1 MRIQSSLIG
10 GLLFWAAFACTP
22 KPQPSAEP
30 IMEVLPYFDLKGYIE
45 QEIPKVDGAK
55 VAKISRVQQKEE
67 SAEVIYSVQDWK
79 EELDIFFQADINKPS
94 LAQSYDTQLNSS
106 YLTHT
111 LLPGEK
117 GKVKEITVRYDK
129 DKPSGITVK
138 LVEENMFYTSTTIGQ
153 VYFNVE
159 TLTLDHYSVESTQKI
174 WFLKPNNMKI
184 MGAVKQ

>member
-1 MRIQSSLIG
+1 MKIPSILTA

-22 KPQPSAEP
+22 KPEAASELK
-30 IMEVLPYFDLKGYIE
+30 MEKLPYFDLKGYIE

-55 VAKISRVQQKEE
+55 VAKISRVQHQEE
-67 SAEVIYSVQDWK
+67 SADVVYSVQDWK

-94 LAQSYDTQLNSS
+94 LARSYDTKTKNS
-106 YLTHT
+106 YLIHT

-129 DKPSGITVK
+129 DRPTRITVK

-159 TLTLDHYSVESTQKI
+159 TTKLDHYSVESTQKI

-184 MGAVKQ
+184 MGAVK

>member
-1 MRIQSSLIG
+1 MRIQPILIA

-22 KPQPSAEP
+22 KPEGSTKAK
-30 IMEVLPYFDLKGYIE
+30 MEKLPYFDLAGYIE

-55 VAKISRVQQKEE
+55 VSKISRVQNQEE
-67 SAEVIYSVQDWK
+67 TADVVYSVQDWK

-94 LAQSYDTQLNSS
+94 LAQSYDTKIKNS

-129 DKPSGITVK
+129 DKPTGITVK

-159 TLTLDHYSVESTQKI
+159 TTKLDHYSVESTQKI

-184 MGAVKQ
+184 MGAVK

>member
-1 MRIQSSLIG
+1 MRIQSILIA
-10 GLLFWAAFACTP
+10 GLFFWAAFACTP
-22 KPQPSAEP
+22 KPEASPQAK
-30 IMEVLPYFDLKGYIE
+30 MEKLPYFDLAGYIE
-45 QEIPKVDGAK
+45 QEIPKVDGANVSK
-55 VAKISRVQQKEE
+55 LSRVQNQEE
-67 SAEVIYSVQDWK
+67 KADVVYSVQDWK

-94 LAQSYDTQLNSS
+94 LAKSYDTQLNSS

-159 TLTLDHYSVESTQKI
+159 NQKLDHYSVESTQKI

-184 MGAVKQ
+184 MGAVK

>member
-1 MRIQSSLIG
+1 MRMRSILIA
-10 GLLFWAAFACTP
+10 GLFFWAAFACTP
-22 KPQPSAEP
+22 KPEASPKAK
-30 IMEVLPYFDLKGYIE
+30 MEKLPYFDLAGYIE

-55 VAKISRVQQKEE
+55 VSKISRVQNQEE
-67 SAEVIYSVQDWK
+67 TIDTVYSAQDWK

-94 LAQSYDTQLNSS
+94 LAQSYDTQTNSS
-106 YLTHT
+106 YLIHT

-117 GKVKEITVRYDK
+117 GRVKEITVRYDK
-129 DKPSGITVK
+129 DKPTAITVK

-184 MGAVKQ
+184 MGAVK